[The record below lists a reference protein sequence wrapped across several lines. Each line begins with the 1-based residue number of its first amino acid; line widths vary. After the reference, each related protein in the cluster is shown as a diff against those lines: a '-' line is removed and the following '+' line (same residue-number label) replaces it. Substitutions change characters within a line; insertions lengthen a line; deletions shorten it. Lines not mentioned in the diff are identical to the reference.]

1 MGNAIKNYQKK
12 QRKDQHDAYREV
24 GQIVKEKLTD
34 IYIRD
39 KGVTMRDL
47 RPGDVVHCQGI
58 ICTIKEIAWQ
68 EPWEMRKAYYL
79 EFRDTN
85 GVYRSWKQNFDGGY
99 AELKGDD

>member
-12 QRKDQHDAYREV
+12 QRRDQRDAYREV
-24 GQIVKEKLTD
+24 SQIVKEKLTEC
-34 IYIRD
+34 ILEIRREM
-39 KGVTMRDL
+39 MRDL

-68 EPWEMRKAYYL
+68 EPWNYRDAYYL

-99 AELKGDD
+99 AELKNE

>member
-12 QRKDQHDAYREV
+12 QRRDQHDAYREV
-24 GQIVKEKLTD
+24 GQIVKEKLTE
-34 IYIRD
+34 IYL
-39 KGVTMRDL
+39 RDL

-58 ICTIKEIAWQ
+58 TCTIEEIAWQ

>member
-12 QRKDQHDAYREV
+12 QRRDQRDAYREV
-24 GQIVKEKLTD
+24 SQFVKEKLTE
-34 IYIRD
+34 RRT
-39 KGVTMRDL
+39 TMRDL
-47 RPGDVVHCQGI
+47 KPGDVVHCQGI
-58 ICTIKEIAWQ
+58 TCTIKEIAWQ